1 MQALL
6 AVPLAKARHPRR
18 VDGHHKPAS
27 EQAILVQDLLLQQ
40 RLHQGVFELFQL
52 GFGQPAQHLVDRVQ
66 MRQPQL
72 EQALVLGPEFR
83 LGPLVIEGVA
93 RTLPKHEEQDP
104 RQQNFRQRIVGFLP
118 TVFQLAQRVEQI
130 GKKMR
135 DRLAQF
141 AQDRLPAA
149 GARGGGAPPGA
160 APGLTFGRVARLPL
174 LAAVQEGDG
183 SVARQGL
190 RNSRE
195 KIPWKLIP
203 QHRRVN
209 LPAPQTA
216 GKIFFQ
222 YQLTK
227 LNLNIFYRRSESLPS
242 GQAGL

>member
-1 MQALL
+1 MQALR

-40 RLHQGVFELFQL
+40 RLHQGVFERFQR
-52 GFGQPAQHLVDRVQ
+52 GFGQPAPHLVDCVQ

-72 EQALVLGPEFR
+72 EPALVMGPEFR

-93 RTLPKHEEQDP
+93 RTWLKHKEQDP

-118 TVFQLAQRVEQI
+118 TVRQLAQLVKQI
-130 GKKMR
+130 GKKMM

-160 APGLTFGRVARLPL
+160 APGLTFGRVARLPV
-174 LAAVQEGDG
+174 LAAVKEGGG
-183 SVARQGL
+183 SVAHQGL
-190 RNSRE
+190 RNRRE
-195 KIPWKLIP
+195 KIPWRIIP
-203 QHRRVN
+203 QHRRVTS
-209 LPAPQTA
+209 PRPRQPE
-216 GKIFFQ
+216 KYFFGMG
-222 YQLTK
+222 LT
-227 LNLNIFYRRSESLPS
+227 NRI
-242 GQAGL
+242 